1 MSVFKRIL
9 AFFVTWLNQQ
19 RDPKDHALSDFDKTR
34 HELKPGDVI
43 LVEGRSTASRK
54 LRTITIS
61 RWTHAALYIGRPLDL
76 EDASMRSTLSN
87 FFSAETDT
95 PLIIE
100 TRLGKG
106 VTVRPLLDLEHDH
119 LRICRPKGLSNKDV
133 QQAIRY
139 AINHLGNFN
148 DGTHLLD
155 LTRFLFPWGLL
166 PAAWRLP
173 LFRRWPG
180 RHTKN
185 VSAAF
190 VAETFGFIQFPI
202 YPLVKITN
210 EQGTRLL
217 RRHPRLCMPF
227 EIDMSPNF
235 EIVKYAFLD
244 FQQYENERLIPWKGN
259 GLYSGV
265 EQEPALTFQRNT
277 PLRTIQ
283 PVDSPEAQ
291 SVVVNMAAKDG

>member
-9 AFFVTWLNQQ
+9 AFVVGWLNRQ
-19 RDPKDHALSDFDKTR
+19 RDPKEHALSDFDKTR
-34 HELKPGDVI
+34 HELRPGDVI
-43 LVEGRSTASRK
+43 LVEGRSTVSRK
-54 LRTITIS
+54 LRTITVS
-61 RWTHAALYIGRPLDL
+61 RWTHSALYIGRPLDV
-76 EDASMRSTLSN
+76 EDTDLRNTLSN
-87 FFSAETDT
+87 FVSVANDT

-100 TRLGKG
+100 TRIGAG

-119 LRICRPKGLSNKDV
+119 VRICRPKGLLPKDV

-139 AINHLGNFN
+139 AINHLGSYSE
-148 DGTHLLD
+148 GTHLLD
-155 LTRFLFPWGLL
+155 LFRFLFPWSLL

-180 RHTKN
+180 HHTRN

-190 VAETFGFIQFPI
+190 IAESFGFIQFPI
-202 YPLVKITN
+202 YPLVKLST
-210 EQGTRLL
+210 EQGIQLL

-235 EIVKYAFLD
+235 EIVKYPFLD
-244 FQQYENERLIPWKGN
+244 FQQYENERLIPWKGS

-265 EQEPALTFQRNT
+265 EQEPALTFQRSA
-277 PLRTIQ
+277 PLR
-283 PVDSPEAQ
+283 PVENEPPESP
-291 SVVVNMAAKDG
+291 SIVVNLGKKEG

>member
-9 AFFVTWLNQQ
+9 AFFVAWLNRQ

-34 HELKPGDVI
+34 YEVRPGDVI
-43 LVEGRSTASRK
+43 LVEGRSTVGRK

-61 RWTHAALYIGRPLDL
+61 RWTHSALYIGRPLDI
-76 EDASMRSTLSN
+76 EDADLRNILSN
-87 FFSAETDT
+87 FITVANDT

-100 TRLGKG
+100 TRIGAG

-119 LRICRPKGLSNKDV
+119 LRICRPKGLAHKDV

-139 AINHLGNFN
+139 AVNHLGNYN
-148 DGTHLLD
+148 EGTQLMD

-166 PAAWRLP
+166 PSSWRLP

-185 VSAAF
+185 VSASF
-190 VAETFGFIQFPI
+190 IAETFGFIQFPI
-202 YPLVKITN
+202 YPLVKIST
-210 EQGTRLL
+210 EQGTQLL

-235 EIVKYAFLD
+235 EIVKYPFLD
-244 FQQYENERLIPWKGN
+244 FRQYENERLIPWKGS

-265 EQEPALTFQRNT
+265 EQEPALTFQRSA
-277 PLRTIQ
+277 PLR
-283 PVDSPEAQ
+283 PVSSESPDAQ
-291 SVVVNMAAKDG
+291 SIVVNLGMKDGG